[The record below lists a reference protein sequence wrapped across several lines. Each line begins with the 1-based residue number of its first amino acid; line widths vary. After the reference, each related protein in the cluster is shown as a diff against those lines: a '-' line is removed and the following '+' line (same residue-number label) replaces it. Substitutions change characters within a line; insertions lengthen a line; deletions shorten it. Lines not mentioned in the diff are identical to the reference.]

1 MGLRKPEPFVGQG
14 PPPPH
19 LSIVSIPFFN
29 QSPPPL
35 PLPLNYREVNLL
47 CEVALELNEL
57 YGGRMVVW

>member
-14 PPPPH
+14 PPPH

-29 QSPPPL
+29 QPPPL

-47 CEVALELNEL
+47 YEVALELNEL